1 MWWPQTGIWQR
12 AVISKQFAASV
23 HVNVL
28 ISCHIVSYTVIGIF
42 QNGPTIPTC
51 WWSHPMWSPPL
62 EWGLDLVT
70 CCCQIEYARS
80 NGILLPRL
88 SFEDCYFN
96 YFLSGFSCL
105 LYQMRLY
112 TMLWGSLC
120 KDLQT
125 KNKGRPLANSQQEA
139 GTLSPTACPELK
151 PAQNHLSELRSGSSS
166 TWALSWL

>member
-1 MWWPQTGIWQR
+1 MWWPQTGIWVKSSDLQ
-12 AVISKQFAASV
+12 
-23 HVNVL
+23 
-28 ISCHIVSYTVIGIF
+28 TVCCFSPCECLNFMPHCIIHCDCIF

-120 KDLQT
+120 ADLQT

-139 GTLSPTACPELK
+139 GTPVQQPARAETSPEPLEWT
-151 PAQNHLSELRSGSSS
+151 
-166 TWALSWL
+166 